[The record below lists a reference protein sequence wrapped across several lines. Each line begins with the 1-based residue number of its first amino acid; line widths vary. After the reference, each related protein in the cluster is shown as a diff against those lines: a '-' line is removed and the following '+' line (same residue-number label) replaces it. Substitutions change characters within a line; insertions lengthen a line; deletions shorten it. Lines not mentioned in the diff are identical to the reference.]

1 MKFCVKCGAIMRSTS
16 AGIYVC
22 PSCGNIQKDVPAEK
36 PKSDPGVD
44 KSAKSAKPAADKPEA
59 RKTPSAPVKKDKPAS
74 PTAANSSAA
83 APAAKAGRACSLNT
97 DIGAEK
103 EDKAQADIKSGDE
116 NPEKAAAVTAE
127 KTTEKAVEKAAEKAV
142 ESEIAAPKPE
152 KTEPAAANDTA
163 PKEAKT
169 TDDNTA
175 AETAPE
181 SGDSATSAD
190 TNAELEAMRAKLRAL
205 EAEKELAETKA
216 KLLEAEKKLNSGR
229 SGGGSFSSALNS
241 VKNSAAVVKARAVA
255 NKVGIGRLVFIF
267 VILIAFITLMSCFC
281 GLRGIY
287 VNTNNPNEFYSFN
300 SSHGYEYY
308 YTNPLTGEPAVEKG
322 RWSKSGDVLTLKTED
337 ELFGNVEE
345 SFVLKD
351 SSWSKFTLTESFM
364 GIETETDFERVSVI
378 QYKDNVYGSW
388 VYFRP
393 NYPTATVHF
402 DGYSSHTSIGTDD
415 LIKERVRLGS
425 VANAPDAPNTY
436 ESTEPAYVFRGWYTT
451 TDGWKTGEGKQYS
464 ETDRIWE
471 DTTFYANWE
480 NLDEHVVTL
489 NASGGDVAT
498 SSVYVEENNSYTLP
512 VPTRAGYRFMG
523 WYTSYGGDE
532 IRLTNSSGNSYDYWY
547 IEQDTTAYAVWEQ
560 YIFNV
565 TFNTNDGELPNG
577 ETNAQI
583 EIDTSYSLPIPV
595 REHYR
600 FTGWYANFEGEA
612 IRLTNE
618 TGNSTRSWYIEQDTT
633 VYATWEQYIFNVTF
647 NTNDGELPNGETNAQ
662 IEINRSY
669 TLPVPVREH
678 YQFMGWYTSYNGEA
692 IRLTTETGNSTSSWY
707 IEQDTTV
714 YATWEE
720 IVYKVTYELNGGT
733 NAAYNPSEYTILTLG
748 SDGAIRLSSPTKT
761 GGDISY
767 TSNSDGTFD
776 VTREAYTFEG
786 WYLNSEFTGNA
797 VTEITV
803 DMGNVTL
810 HAKWSESTTTTT
822 TTEQIYTRSGSTIY
836 FGEYPQTEV
845 TDGTITT
852 ALNGMRGTLPT
863 SSNSYDWTSYGYY
876 ISGNV
881 TNFMWYIDLEY
892 SGEKYRGVYFTSY
905 RPYEPTLSGSTS
917 YSYQDDNGYCTG
929 MAYWFKYEP
938 IKWRIL
944 TESDG
949 KAMILS
955 ELILDS
961 QQYDYESGKE
971 TYGNN
976 NYAESTIRAWLND
989 TFYNTAFGAL
999 QQAIIETTEV
1009 DNSVYST
1016 GSSSNPYACQ
1026 NTFDKVFLLSY
1037 REANNSSYGMTS
1049 TTRQKQGSD
1058 YCKAQG
1064 SLTSTYSG
1072 NVGNGW
1078 WWLRSPHY
1086 NFSYSAWRVGANDD
1100 LGNGNNVLR
1109 AHMGVVPAL
1118 VISL

>member
-103 EDKAQADIKSGDE
+103 EDKAQENIESGDE
-116 NPEKAAAVTAE
+116 NPEKAAVVTAE
-127 KTTEKAVEKAAEKAV
+127 KTTEKAAEKAAENAV
-142 ESEIAAPKPE
+142 KSEIAAPKPE
-152 KTEPAAANDTA
+152 KTEPSAATDTA

-169 TDDNTA
+169 TDDKA
-175 AETAPE
+175 VAETAPE

-337 ELFGNVEE
+337 ELFGEVEE
-345 SFVLKD
+345 EYTLKD

-364 GIETETDFERVSVI
+364 GIETESSFERVSVI
-378 QYKDNVYGSW
+378 QYKDNVGR
-388 VYFRP
+388 VRVTLDP
-393 NYPTATVHF
+393 NYPTARVRINNSMS
-402 DGYSSHTSIGTDD
+402 DRAIGNSTTE
-415 LIKERVRLGS
+415 IERVDIGS
-425 VANAPDAPNTY
+425 VMTTPEAPHVYNSTQPEY
-436 ESTEPAYVFRGWYTT
+436 EFRGWYTT
-451 TDGWKTGEGKQYS
+451 PDGWKTGEGRQYS

-480 NLDEHVVTL
+480 KLDEHVVTL
-489 NASGGDVAT
+489 NANGGDVAT

-583 EIDTSYSLPIPV
+583 EIDTSYTLPIPV

-600 FTGWYANFEGEA
+600 FTGWYANYGGEA

-618 TGNSTRSWYIEQDTT
+618 TGSSTRSWYIEQDTT
-633 VYATWEQYIFNVTF
+633 AYATWE
-647 NTNDGELPNGETNAQ
+647 A
-662 IEINRSY
+662 
-669 TLPVPVREH
+669 
-678 YQFMGWYTSYNGEA
+678 
-692 IRLTTETGNSTSSWY
+692 
-707 IEQDTTV
+707 TV
-714 YATWEE
+714 YT
-720 IVYKVTYELNGGT
+720 VTYDLNGGT
-733 NAAYNPSEYTILTLG
+733 NAAGNPSEYTILTLG
-748 SDGAIRLSSPTKT
+748 YDDAITLSAPTKAT
-761 GGDISY
+761 GNILSY
-767 TSNSDGTFD
+767 SSNPDGTFD

-786 WYLNSEFTGNA
+786 WYLNPDFTGKA
-797 VTEITV
+797 VTELTIDT
-803 DMGNVTL
+803 GNVML
-810 HAKWSESTTTTT
+810 YAKWGGTSET
-822 TTEQIYTRSGSTIY
+822 TTENYVRLDASDKPTDTGEYILFGS
-836 FGEYPQTEV
+836 YPQTRV
-845 TDGTITT
+845 ADGTITA

-876 ISGNV
+876 ISGDV

-892 SGEKYRGVYFTSY
+892 SGGKYRGVYFTSY
-905 RPYEPTLSGSTS
+905 RPYYPTNSSS
-917 YSYQDDNGYCTG
+917 SSNSYQDDNGYSTG
-929 MAYWFKYEP
+929 TVYWFKYEP

-955 ELILDS
+955 ELMLDS

-976 NYAESTIRAWLND
+976 NYAESTIRRWLND
-989 TFYNTAFGAL
+989 TFYNTAFGEL

-1016 GSSSNPYACQ
+1016 GYSSNRYACE

-1037 REANNSSYGMTS
+1037 MEVVNSSYGFSTS
-1049 TTRQKQGSD
+1049 SSSSSTRQKQGSD

-1064 SLTSTYSG
+1064 SWTSTTSG
-1072 NVGNGW
+1072 YVGNGY
-1078 WWLRSPHY
+1078 WWLRSPDDFNSY
-1086 NFSYSAWRVGANDD
+1086 NARLVFVDGLLGGSDVYST
-1100 LGNGNNVLR
+1100 LY
-1109 AHMGVVPAL
+1109 GVVPAL

>member
-1 MKFCVKCGAIMRSTS
+1 MKFCGKCGAIMRSTS

-59 RKTPSAPVKKDKPAS
+59 RKTPSAPVKKDRPAS
-74 PTAANSSAA
+74 PTAANTPAA

-97 DIGAEK
+97 DISAEK
-103 EDKAQADIKSGDE
+103 EDKAQADIKSGDV

-127 KTTEKAVEKAAEKAV
+127 KTTEKAAEKAV

-169 TDDNTA
+169 TDDKA
-175 AETAPE
+175 VAETAPE
-181 SGDSATSAD
+181 SGASATSAD

-364 GIETETDFERVSVI
+364 GVETETDFERVSVI

-402 DGYSSHTSIGTDD
+402 DGYSSHHTSIGTDD

-583 EIDTSYSLPIPV
+583 EIDTSYTLPIPV

-600 FTGWYANFEGEA
+600 FTGWYANYDGEA

-618 TGNSTRSWYIEQDTT
+618 TGNSTHSWYIEQDTT
-633 VYATWEQYIFNVTF
+633 A
-647 NTNDGELPNGETNAQ
+647 
-662 IEINRSY
+662 
-669 TLPVPVREH
+669 
-678 YQFMGWYTSYNGEA
+678 
-692 IRLTTETGNSTSSWY
+692 
-707 IEQDTTV
+707 

-720 IVYKVTYELNGGT
+720 VVYTVTYNLNGGT
-733 NAAYNPSEYTILTLG
+733 NAAGNPSEYTILTLG
-748 SDGAIRLSSPTKT
+748 SDDAITLSAPEKR
-761 GGDISY
+761 DISY
-767 TSNSDGTFD
+767 ALNSNGTIN
-776 VTREAYTFEG
+776 VTQDIYTFEG
-786 WYLNSEFTGNA
+786 WYTNPEFTNNQ
-797 VTEITV
+797 VTELTIDT
-803 DMGNVTL
+803 GNVTL
-810 HAKWSESTTTTT
+810 YAKWSEPTTTTT
-822 TTEQIYTRSGSTIY
+822 TGNYVRLDSSNNVSDTGEYILFGS
-836 FGEYPQTEV
+836 YPQTRV
-845 TDGTITT
+845 TDGTITA
-852 ALNGMRGTLPT
+852 ALNDMRGTLPT
-863 SSNSYDWTSYGYY
+863 SSNSYDWISYGYY
-876 ISGNV
+876 ISGDV
-881 TNFMWYIDLEY
+881 MNFMWYIDLEY

-905 RPYEPTLSGSTS
+905 RN
-917 YSYQDDNGYCTG
+917 SYQDDNGYSTG
-929 MAYWFKYEP
+929 TVYWFKYEP

-944 TESDG
+944 SESDG

-961 QQYDYESGKE
+961 QQYDYDGS
-971 TYGNN
+971 YSS
-976 NYAESTIRAWLND
+976 NYANSTIRAWLND
-989 TFYNTAFGAL
+989 TFYNTAFGNM

-1009 DNSVYST
+1009 DNSLSST
-1016 GSSSNPYACQ
+1016 SDPSAYNPYVCE

-1037 REANNSSYGMTS
+1037 REAINSLYGFSTS
-1049 TTRQKQGSD
+1049 TTDDTTRQKHGSD
-1058 YCKAQG
+1058 YCKVQG
-1064 SLTSTYSG
+1064 LYYYYYFRSNSYWL
-1072 NVGNGW
+1072 
-1078 WWLRSPHY
+1078 LRSPH
-1086 NFSYSAWRVGANDD
+1086 SGGADHVLSTYPDGHLNTTYVNDSSR
-1100 LGNGNNVLR
+1100 GI
-1109 AHMGVVPAL
+1109 VPAL
-1118 VISL
+1118 WINL

>member
-1 MKFCVKCGAIMRSTS
+1 MRSTS

-59 RKTPSAPVKKDKPAS
+59 RKTPSAPVKKDRPAS
-74 PTAANSSAA
+74 PTAANTPAA

-97 DIGAEK
+97 DISAEK
-103 EDKAQADIKSGDE
+103 EDKAQADIKSGDV

-127 KTTEKAVEKAAEKAV
+127 KTTEKAAEKAV
-142 ESEIAAPKPE
+142 ESENTAPKPE
-152 KTEPAAANDTA
+152 KTEPVAATDTA
-163 PKEAKT
+163 PKEAET
-169 TDDNTA
+169 TDDNTT

-181 SGDSATSAD
+181 SGKSATGAD
-190 TNAELEAMRAKLRAL
+190 TNAELEAMKAKIRAL

-216 KLLEAEKKLNSGR
+216 KLLEAEKKLNSGKF
-229 SGGGSFSSALNS
+229 GGGAFSSALNS
-241 VKNSAAVVKARAVA
+241 LKNSAAVVKARAVA

-267 VILIAFITLMSCFC
+267 VILIAFITLMCCFC

-300 SSHGYEYY
+300 SSHRYEYY
-308 YTNPLTGEPAVEKG
+308 YTNPLTGEPAVEEG

-337 ELFGNVEE
+337 ELFGEVEE
-345 SFVLKD
+345 KYTLKD

-364 GIETETDFERVSVI
+364 GIETESSFERVSVI

-402 DGYSSHTSIGTDD
+402 DGYSSHHTSIGTDD

-583 EIDTSYSLPIPV
+583 EIDTSYTLPIPV

-600 FTGWYANFEGEA
+600 FTGWYANYDGEA

-618 TGNSTRSWYIEQDTT
+618 TGNST
-633 VYATWEQYIFNVTF
+633 
-647 NTNDGELPNGETNAQ
+647 
-662 IEINRSY
+662 
-669 TLPVPVREH
+669 H
-678 YQFMGWYTSYNGEA
+678 
-692 IRLTTETGNSTSSWY
+692 SWY

-720 IVYKVTYELNGGT
+720 VVYKVTYELNGGV
-733 NAAYNPSEYTILTLG
+733 NAAGNLSEYTILTLG
-748 SDGAIRLSSPTKT
+748 SDVGITLFAPTKT
-761 GGDISY
+761 DNMSY
-767 TSNSDGTFD
+767 IYNYDSTFD
-776 VTREAYTFEG
+776 VTREAYAFEG
-786 WYLNSEFTGNA
+786 WYSNPNFTGNA
-797 VTEITV
+797 ITELTI
-803 DMGNVTL
+803 DMGNITL
-810 HAKWSESTTTTT
+810 YAQWSETTTIAT
-822 TTEQIYTRSGSTIY
+822 TTENYVRLNASDEPTDTGEYILFGS
-836 FGEYPQTEV
+836 YPQTEV
-845 TDGTITT
+845 TDSATTT
-852 ALNGMRGTLPT
+852 ALNGMSGTLPT

-876 ISGNV
+876 ISGDV

-892 SGEKYRGVYFTSY
+892 SGGKYRGVYFTSY
-905 RPYEPTLSGSTS
+905 RPYYTTYSSSTS
-917 YSYQDDNGYCTG
+917 NSYQDDNGYSTRTV
-929 MAYWFKYEP
+929 YWFKYEP

-955 ELILDS
+955 ELMLDS
-961 QQYDYESGKE
+961 QQYDSSGSH
-971 TYGNN
+971 
-976 NYAESTIRAWLND
+976 NYADSTIRAWLND
-989 TFYNTAFGAL
+989 SFYNTAFGAM

-1009 DNSVYST
+1009 DNSAYST
-1016 GSSSNPYACQ
+1016 GSSSNPYACE

-1037 REANNSSYGMTS
+1037 MEAVNSSYGFSMS
-1049 TTRQKQGSD
+1049 WSSITTRQKQGSD

-1064 SLTSTYSG
+1064 LYTAS
-1072 NVGNGW
+1072 NGNGYW
-1078 WWLRSPHY
+1078 LIRSPNDSLASHNSYNSNVVSTNGTLSLRSAADTTS
-1086 NFSYSAWRVGANDD
+1086 N
-1100 LGNGNNVLR
+1100 
-1109 AHMGVVPAL
+1109 GVVPAL

>member
-1 MKFCVKCGAIMRSTS
+1 MKFFVKCGAIMRSTS

-36 PKSDPGVD
+36 PKTDPGVD

-59 RKTPSAPVKKDKPAS
+59 RKTPSAPVKKDRPAS
-74 PTAANSSAA
+74 PTAANTPAA
-83 APAAKAGRACSLNT
+83 APAAKAGRAYSLNT

-103 EDKAQADIKSGDE
+103 EDKAQENIESGDE
-116 NPEKAAAVTAE
+116 NPEKAAAVTVE
-127 KTTEKAVEKAAEKAV
+127 KTTEKAAEKAV

-152 KTEPAAANDTA
+152 KTEPAAATDTA

-169 TDDNTA
+169 TDDHTA

-364 GIETETDFERVSVI
+364 GVETETDFERVSVI

-393 NYPTATVHF
+393 NYPTAIVHF
-402 DGYSSHTSIGTDD
+402 DGHSSHTSIGTDD
-415 LIKERVRLGS
+415 LTKERVRLGS

-583 EIDTSYSLPIPV
+583 EIDTSYTLPIPV

-600 FTGWYANFEGEA
+600 FTGWYANYDGEA

-618 TGNSTRSWYIEQDTT
+618 TGNSTHSWYIEQDTT
-633 VYATWEQYIFNVTF
+633 A
-647 NTNDGELPNGETNAQ
+647 
-662 IEINRSY
+662 
-669 TLPVPVREH
+669 
-678 YQFMGWYTSYNGEA
+678 
-692 IRLTTETGNSTSSWY
+692 
-707 IEQDTTV
+707 

-720 IVYKVTYELNGGT
+720 VVYTVTYNLNGGT
-733 NAAYNPSEYTILTLG
+733 NAAGNPSEYTILTLG
-748 SDGAIRLSSPTKT
+748 SDDAITLSAPEKR
-761 GGDISY
+761 DISY
-767 TSNSDGTFD
+767 ALNSNGTIN
-776 VTREAYTFEG
+776 VTQDIYTFEG
-786 WYLNSEFTGNA
+786 WYTNPEFTNNQ
-797 VTEITV
+797 VTELTIDT
-803 DMGNVTL
+803 GNVTL
-810 HAKWSESTTTTT
+810 YAKWSEPTTTMT
-822 TTEQIYTRSGSTIY
+822 SGNYVRLDSSNNISDTGEYIL
-836 FGEYPQTEV
+836 FGSYPQTEV
-845 TDGTITT
+845 TDSAITT

-863 SSNSYDWTSYGYY
+863 SSNSRDWTSYGYY

-905 RPYEPTLSGSTS
+905 RPNNPLSSSSTS
-917 YSYQDDNGYCTG
+917 NSYQDDNGYSTG
-929 MAYWFKYEP
+929 TVYWFKWEP

-944 TESDG
+944 TESNG

-955 ELILDS
+955 ELMLDS
-961 QQYDYESGKE
+961 QQYDYDGS
-971 TYGNN
+971 YSN
-976 NYAESTIRAWLND
+976 NYANSTIRAWLND

-1016 GSSSNPYACQ
+1016 GYSSNHYACE

-1037 REANNSSYGMTS
+1037 REVVNSSYGFSTSTSNS

-1058 YCKAQG
+1058 YCKTQG
-1064 SLTSTYSG
+1064 SYTYTY
-1072 NVGNGW
+1072 NGNGN
-1078 WWLRSPHY
+1078 WWLRSPDY
-1086 NFSYSAWRVGANDD
+1086 YFSDFARYVTSDGYLGYDYRV
-1100 LGNGNNVLR
+1100 NGTGC
-1109 AHMGVVPAL
+1109 GVVPAL
-1118 VISL
+1118 VICL

>member
-22 PSCGNIQKDVPAEK
+22 PSCGNIQKDVPADK
-36 PKSDPGVD
+36 PKADPGAD

-74 PTAANSSAA
+74 PTAENTPAA
-83 APAAKAGRACSLNT
+83 APAAKAGRAYSLNT
-97 DIGAEK
+97 DVGAEK
-103 EDKAQADIKSGDE
+103 EEKAQADIKSGDVDS
-116 NPEKAAAVTAE
+116 EKTAVVTAE
-127 KTTEKAVEKAAEKAV
+127 KTTEKEAEKAV
-142 ESEIAAPKPE
+142 ESENTSPKPE
-152 KTEPAAANDTA
+152 KTEPAAATDTA

-175 AETAPE
+175 AETAPD

-229 SGGGSFSSALNS
+229 SGGGSFSSVLNS

-255 NKVGIGRLVFIF
+255 NKVGIGRLAFIF

-337 ELFGNVEE
+337 ELFGEVEE

-512 VPTRAGYRFMG
+512 VPTRAGYRFKG

-583 EIDTSYSLPIPV
+583 EIDTSYTLPIPV

-600 FTGWYANFEGEA
+600 FTGWYANYDGEA

-618 TGNSTRSWYIEQDTT
+618 TGNSTHSWYIEQDTT
-633 VYATWEQYIFNVTF
+633 A
-647 NTNDGELPNGETNAQ
+647 
-662 IEINRSY
+662 
-669 TLPVPVREH
+669 
-678 YQFMGWYTSYNGEA
+678 
-692 IRLTTETGNSTSSWY
+692 
-707 IEQDTTV
+707 

-720 IVYKVTYELNGGT
+720 VVYTVTYNLNGGT
-733 NAAYNPSEYTILTLG
+733 NAAGNPSEYTILTLG
-748 SDGAIRLSSPTKT
+748 SDDAITLSAPEKR
-761 GGDISY
+761 DISY
-767 TSNSDGTFD
+767 ALNSNGTIN
-776 VTREAYTFEG
+776 VTQDIYTFEG
-786 WYLNSEFTGNA
+786 WYTNPEFTNNQ
-797 VTEITV
+797 VTELTIDT
-803 DMGNVTL
+803 GNVTL
-810 HAKWSESTTTTT
+810 YAKWSEPTTTMT
-822 TTEQIYTRSGSTIY
+822 SGNYVRLDSSNNISDTGEYIL
-836 FGEYPQTEV
+836 FGSYPQTEV
-845 TDGTITT
+845 TDSAITT
-852 ALNGMRGTLPT
+852 ALNGMRGTLPM
-863 SSNSYDWTSYGYY
+863 SSNSRDWTSYGYY

-905 RPYEPTLSGSTS
+905 RPNNPLSSSSTS
-917 YSYQDDNGYCTG
+917 NSYQDDNGYSTG
-929 MAYWFKYEP
+929 TVYWFKWEP

-944 TESDG
+944 TESNG

-955 ELILDS
+955 ELMLDS
-961 QQYDYESGKE
+961 QQYDYDGS
-971 TYGNN
+971 YSN
-976 NYAESTIRAWLND
+976 NYANSTIRAWLND

-1016 GSSSNPYACQ
+1016 GYSSNHYACE

-1037 REANNSSYGMTS
+1037 REVVNSSYGFSTSTSNS

-1058 YCKAQG
+1058 YCKTQG
-1064 SLTSTYSG
+1064 SYTYTY
-1072 NVGNGW
+1072 NGNGN
-1078 WWLRSPHY
+1078 WWLRSPDY
-1086 NFSYSAWRVGANDD
+1086 YFSDFARYVTSDGYLGYDYRV
-1100 LGNGNNVLR
+1100 NGTGC
-1109 AHMGVVPAL
+1109 GVVPAL
-1118 VISL
+1118 VICL

>member
-1 MKFCVKCGAIMRSTS
+1 MKFCGKCGAIMRSTS

-59 RKTPSAPVKKDKPAS
+59 RKTPSAPVKKDRPAS
-74 PTAANSSAA
+74 PTAANTPAA

-97 DIGAEK
+97 DISAEK
-103 EDKAQADIKSGDE
+103 EDKAQADIKSGDV

-127 KTTEKAVEKAAEKAV
+127 KTTEKAAEKAV

-169 TDDNTA
+169 TDDKA
-175 AETAPE
+175 VAETAPE
-181 SGDSATSAD
+181 SGASATSAD

-364 GIETETDFERVSVI
+364 GVETETDFERVSVI

-402 DGYSSHTSIGTDD
+402 DGYSSHHTSIGTDD

-489 NASGGDVAT
+489 NANGGDVAT
-498 SSVYVEENNSYTLP
+498 SSVYVKENNSYTLP

-577 ETNAQI
+577 EMNAQI
-583 EIDTSYSLPIPV
+583 EIDTSYTLPIPV

-600 FTGWYANFEGEA
+600 FTGWYANYDGEA

-618 TGNSTRSWYIEQDTT
+618 TGNST
-633 VYATWEQYIFNVTF
+633 
-647 NTNDGELPNGETNAQ
+647 
-662 IEINRSY
+662 
-669 TLPVPVREH
+669 H
-678 YQFMGWYTSYNGEA
+678 
-692 IRLTTETGNSTSSWY
+692 SWY

-720 IVYKVTYELNGGT
+720 VVYKVTYELNGGV
-733 NAAYNPSEYTILTLG
+733 NAAGNLSEYTILTLG
-748 SDGAIRLSSPTKT
+748 SDVGITLFAPTKT
-761 GGDISY
+761 DNMSY
-767 TSNSDGTFD
+767 IYNYDSTFD
-776 VTREAYTFEG
+776 VTREAYAFEG
-786 WYLNSEFTGNA
+786 WYSNPNFTGNA
-797 VTEITV
+797 ITELTI
-803 DMGNVTL
+803 DMGNITL
-810 HAKWSESTTTTT
+810 YAQWSETTTIAT
-822 TTEQIYTRSGSTIY
+822 TTENYVRLNASDEPTDTGEYILFGS
-836 FGEYPQTEV
+836 YPQTEV
-845 TDGTITT
+845 TDSATT
-852 ALNGMRGTLPT
+852 TELNGMSGTLPT

-876 ISGNV
+876 ISGDV

-892 SGEKYRGVYFTSY
+892 SGGKYRGVYFTSY
-905 RPYEPTLSGSTS
+905 RPYYTTYSSSTS
-917 YSYQDDNGYCTG
+917 NSYQDDNGYSTRTV
-929 MAYWFKYEP
+929 YWFKYEP

-955 ELILDS
+955 ELMLDS
-961 QQYDYESGKE
+961 QQYDSSGSH
-971 TYGNN
+971 
-976 NYAESTIRAWLND
+976 NYADSTIRAWLND
-989 TFYNTAFGAL
+989 SFYNTAFGAM

-1009 DNSVYST
+1009 DNSAYST
-1016 GSSSNPYACQ
+1016 GSSSNPYACE

-1037 REANNSSYGMTS
+1037 MEAVNSSYGFSMS
-1049 TTRQKQGSD
+1049 WSSITTRQKQGSD

-1064 SLTSTYSG
+1064 LYTAS
-1072 NVGNGW
+1072 NGNGYW
-1078 WWLRSPHY
+1078 LIRSPNDSLASHNSYNSNVVSTNGTLSLRSAADTTS
-1086 NFSYSAWRVGANDD
+1086 N
-1100 LGNGNNVLR
+1100 
-1109 AHMGVVPAL
+1109 GVVPAL